1 MSLGSTVSALQMYD
15 YLGMLTTA
23 SLADRLRVSIGRL
36 ARRLRQQSL
45 GGLTPSQASVI
56 STLDVHGPMTM
67 GRLAEHEGIAKP
79 SVTGIVGRLV
89 DKGLVE
95 KRDDSSDRRS
105 SIVAITPE
113 GSQLLEQR
121 RRERTAYLA
130 RRIEQL
136 DGDDRAVL
144 ERAVVLL
151 EKMIAEK

>member
-1 MSLGSTVSALQMYD
+1 
-15 YLGMLTTA
+15 MLTTA

-89 DKGLVE
+89 QKGLVE
-95 KRDDSSDRRS
+95 KKEDSSDRRS

-130 RRIEQL
+130 RRIEGL

-144 ERAVVLL
+144 ERAVMLL
-151 EKMIAEK
+151 EEMIEER